1 MKFGI
6 IIILTNINFYKVII
20 LNALMKEKQLNE
32 SYEIL
37 WKSPKDSLA
46 ISKNVLKNLTKEDN
60 PLLFLKSYFH
70 ISRALWLL
78 GDFTDALMYANH
90 LLKQAKKSNND
101 EYIGKFHYI
110 TGNIYLYMD
119 NFHAALENYL
129 KALKYAT
136 KAEDFETQSS
146 LLNNIG
152 EIYNKLEDYE
162 KSKAY
167 YQDSIVIGEKIDNM
181 QGIGICYL
189 NLAELAFKQKNTEEA
204 QSLLNR
210 ALKIHYDT
218 NDHIGIAYA
227 VSLQS
232 EILYEA
238 NDTKEAIELLKEAKV
253 VLSETE
259 DKYNLVLVNKKLLDI
274 YLATE
279 EFDDFEDLALTS
291 INIAREIESNELVST
306 ISIMLSE
313 YYEKN
318 DLIHKALE
326 LYKYGFNFKIQAQNE
341 SIQQKQRNVEIQFRI
356 SEAEHENELITQ
368 YNDVLTSKNEELNS
382 LYNNINII
390 SIIGKQ
396 ITSTLKSN
404 EIYMKTYE
412 YLLELTSIDYFGI
425 VFLDQKTKK
434 IIPEFFVDKGK
445 IIKKKPFLIK
455 EKNSLASH
463 SIINN
468 KSILVDDFQTEYHH
482 YKNHIDDINIHSVI
496 YVPIVHG
503 TEILGAMTIQSEQI
517 GVYSTNELHLM
528 EALSSY
534 FAIAIKNAKI
544 SESLQKEVLKRK
556 NIQTSLEKLN
566 SKYLSLSR
574 IDSLTNI
581 PNRRRLQEFL
591 EDVIHIHTRK
601 QIPFAVLIIDIDH
614 FKEYNDN
621 YGHIKGDRTIKKVS
635 KLLKNSIQRDSD
647 FISRYGGDEFVVVLP
662 DITIEGCKIIASRFA
677 ENIRKNKINHGY
689 SPIKSHITVSI
700 GGYCN
705 VPNAESTMDSILQE
719 ADRFLYQAKAL
730 GRDSIIINEEKVL

>member
-1 MKFGI
+1 MDFFLLVQLHYTI
-6 IIILTNINFYKVII
+6 
-20 LNALMKEKQLNE
+20 KQ
-32 SYEIL
+32 
-37 WKSPKDSLA
+37 
-46 ISKNVLKNLTKEDN
+46 
-60 PLLFLKSYFH
+60 
-70 ISRALWLL
+70 
-78 GDFTDALMYANH
+78 
-90 LLKQAKKSNND
+90 
-101 EYIGKFHYI
+101 
-110 TGNIYLYMD
+110 
-119 NFHAALENYL
+119 
-129 KALKYAT
+129 
-136 KAEDFETQSS
+136 
-146 LLNNIG
+146 
-152 EIYNKLEDYE
+152 
-162 KSKAY
+162 SKAY
-167 YQDSIVIGEKIDNM
+167 YQDSIDIGESIDNV

-189 NLAELAFKQKNTEEA
+189 NLAEIAFKQKNIQEA

-227 VSLQS
+227 VSLQA
-232 EILYEA
+232 EMLYEE
-238 NDTKEAIELLKEAKV
+238 NNTKKAIELLKEAKV

-274 YLATE
+274 YWTME
-279 EFDDFEDLALTS
+279 KFDDFEDIAFTS
-291 INIAREIESNELVST
+291 INIAKEIKSNELVAT

-318 DLIHKALE
+318 SLINKALE
-326 LYKYGFNFKIQAQNE
+326 LYKYGSAFKMQAQNE
-341 SIQQKQRNVEIQFRI
+341 NIKQKQKNIEIQFKI
-356 SEAEHENELITQ
+356 NKTEHENELITR
-368 YNDVLTSKNEELNS
+368 YNNVLTSKNEELNN
-382 LYNNINII
+382 LYKNISTI

-412 YLLELTSIDYFGI
+412 SLLGLTSIDFFGI

-434 IIPEFFVDKGK
+434 IIPEFFIDKGE
-445 IIKKKPFLIK
+445 IIEIEPFPIRD
-455 EKNSLASH
+455 KNSLASH

-468 KSILVDDFQTEYHH
+468 IPILLNDLQTEYHN
-482 YKNHIDDINIHSVI
+482 YKNHIDDSNIHSVI
-496 YVPIVHG
+496 YVPIIHG
-503 TEILGAMTIQSEQI
+503 TEVLGAMTIQSEQI
-517 GVYSTNELHLM
+517 SIYSTNDLHLI

-556 NIQTSLEKLN
+556 TIQTSLERLN
-566 SKYLSLSR
+566 SNYLQLSR

-591 EDVIHIHTRK
+591 EDVINIHTRK

-621 YGHIKGDRTIKKVS
+621 YGHVKGDKAIKKVS
-635 KLLKNSIQRDSD
+635 KILKNSIQRDSD

-677 ENIRKNKINHGY
+677 ENIRNNKINHSY
-689 SPIKSHITVSI
+689 SPTKSHITVSI

-705 VPNAESTMDSILQE
+705 IPNIYSTMDSVLQE
-719 ADRFLYQAKAL
+719 ADRFLYQSKTF
-730 GRDSIIINEEKVL
+730 GRDTIVINEVLL